1 MFLCDFLCGFL
12 LARPLIFKSGPG
24 SYSVVIFQR
33 SIPNNNTLSRE
44 GSTTYDSGGSNPA
57 TSERIRLAVC
67 LLPAAAGFVPTLGT
81 ISGYQRKKV
90 VKKRVTLLEETIDPA
105 VVENSEQL
113 LDLSTLWYP

>member
-24 SYSVVIFQR
+24 SYSVVIFQT
-33 SIPNNNTLSRE
+33 IPNNNTLSRE

-67 LLPAAAGFVPTLGT
+67 LLPAAAGFVPTGGG
-81 ISGYQRKKV
+81 SGGILCY
-90 VKKRVTLLEETIDPA
+90 LLEDFLTP
-105 VVENSEQL
+105 
-113 LDLSTLWYP
+113 STATNFCVSDVFVK

>member
-44 GSTTYDSGGSNPA
+44 GSTTYNSGGSNPA
-57 TSERIRLAVC
+57 TSDQTRPSTAWSFEHH
-67 LLPAAAGFVPTLGT
+67 G
-81 ISGYQRKKV
+81 QRCSYC
-90 VKKRVTLLEETIDPA
+90 RTE
-105 VVENSEQL
+105 
-113 LDLSTLWYP
+113 

>member
-67 LLPAAAGFVPTLGT
+67 LLPAAAGFVPT
-81 ISGYQRKKV
+81 IRY
-90 VKKRVTLLEETIDPA
+90 I
-105 VVENSEQL
+105 
-113 LDLSTLWYP
+113 